1 MRGKLLAG
9 VELFVRFFRWWGT
22 ELGSAVHDL
31 LAIIAPRWRRAVTV
45 YIDAKQLIIVGGD
58 STCTPPLVE
67 IARSHLQSELP
78 ADLPEEVS
86 SMLEKGRRVRLV
98 LAAEHAFVRQL
109 RLPMAALPHL
119 KSAVSLQ
126 LSKLLP
132 IEPALLL
139 TDFVIAASDPQAL
152 TLDIDLASVRRS
164 DVERITK
171 RIQGWGLQIASIQL
185 ADTLEASP
193 RFRFESKNALS
204 SVATVGRVDRV
215 LMGTAA
221 ALGLACSA
229 VAITQSYR
237 AERALDYAA
246 DQAHQ
251 AAGPALGRRQHL
263 LARMEPLAELSR
275 QENSAIAG
283 ALLTEITALV
293 PRDSWLTTFE
303 LKEHHVRLVGITPDS
318 AALVTRLASSAMLT
332 EVELRTSMS
341 AGIGTGKDR
350 FEIAAETRATAP

>member
-1 MRGKLLAG
+1 MKGKLLVG
-9 VELFVRFFRWWGT
+9 VELVARFIRWWSK
-22 ELGSAVHDL
+22 ELGGAARDM
-31 LAIIAPRWRRAVTV
+31 LAIIAPRWRLALTV
-45 YIDAKQLIIVGGD
+45 YIDAKQLLVVGGN
-58 STCTPPLVE
+58 STRTPPLVE
-67 IARSHLQSELP
+67 IARSHLQSALP
-78 ADLPEEVS
+78 SDLPEEVS
-86 SMLEKGRRVRLV
+86 SALEKGRRVHL
-98 LAAEHAFVRQL
+98 LLGAEHAFVRQL

-132 IEPALLL
+132 IDPALLL
-139 TDFVIAASDPQAL
+139 TDFAIAASDPQVL

-171 RIQGWGLQIASIQL
+171 SIQGWGLQIASIQL
-185 ADTLEASP
+185 ADAPAASP
-193 RFRFESKNALS
+193 RFRFESKNAFS
-204 SVATVGRVDRV
+204 SVATVRRVDRA

-229 VAITQSYR
+229 VAVTQSYR
-237 AERALDYAA
+237 AELALDYAGE
-246 DQAHQ
+246 QTHP
-251 AAGPALGRRQHL
+251 AASGALGRRQHL

-283 ALLTEITALV
+283 TLLTEITTLV
-293 PRDSWLTTFE
+293 PHDSWLTTFE
-303 LKEHHVRLVGITPDS
+303 LKDRHVRLVGITPDS
-318 AALVTRLASSAMLT
+318 AALVKRLASSAMLT

-350 FEIAAETRATAP
+350 FEIAAETRAAAP